1 MVSIHIRNLTKHFGS
16 VVALDNINLT
26 VESGEMFFLLG
37 PSGCGKTTLLRHI
50 AGFYTPD
57 KGHLLF
63 DDKDITHL
71 PAHKRNTA
79 MMFQSYALWPHLNV
93 GENVAF
99 GLHERKLPKAEI
111 ESRVQESLH
120 MVKMGHLAER
130 KINQLSGG
138 QQQRVALA
146 RSIAVRPDA
155 LLLDEPLSNL
165 DAKLRLEMRSE
176 IRRICK
182 EFGVTAVYVTHDQ
195 KEALHLADRMAIME
209 KGIISQVGSPREVFR
224 SPHTAS
230 VASFIGEANFLPA
243 EFIAL
248 SGSGSCATAHTTH
261 GIFTGRITDPAWQP
275 ASGEKIQL
283 CLRPEALRLTDL
295 PAAANLLTG
304 RLTDSVYLGEL
315 AQYTVRDSSG
325 QLFHLSELNPAIL
338 RPADDSQV
346 SLTVNP
352 DDVMILRA

>member
-26 VESGEMFFLLG
+26 IKAGEMFFLLG

-50 AGFYTPD
+50 AGFYSPD

-63 DDKDITHL
+63 DARDITHL

-79 MMFQSYALWPHLNV
+79 MMFQSYALWPHLSV

-99 GLHERKLPKAEI
+99 GLHERKLSKTEV
-111 ESRVQESLH
+111 ESRVQESLQ
-120 MVKMGHLAER
+120 MVKMGHLADR

-165 DAKLRLEMRSE
+165 DAKLRLEMRGE

-209 KGIISQVGSPREVFR
+209 KGVISQTGTPREIFR

-230 VASFIGEANFLPA
+230 VASFIGEANFLAAEMIAPA
-243 EFIAL
+243 GHGPF
-248 SGSGSCATAHTTH
+248 ATVRTAH
-261 GIFTGRITDPAWQP
+261 GIFTGRLTDPAWHP
-275 ASGEKIQL
+275 VSGDNVQL
-283 CLRPEALRLTDL
+283 ALRPEALRLTDQ
-295 PAAANLLTG
+295 PAPANLITG
-304 RLTDSVYLGEL
+304 RLTESVYLGEL
-315 AQYTVRDSSG
+315 AQYTVRDPAG
-325 QLFHLSELNPAIL
+325 ALFHLAELNPALL
-338 RPADDSQV
+338 RAADDSQAT
-346 SLTVNP
+346 LTIDP

>member
-1 MVSIHIRNLTKHFGS
+1 
-16 VVALDNINLT
+16 
-26 VESGEMFFLLG
+26 
-37 PSGCGKTTLLRHI
+37 
-50 AGFYTPD
+50 
-57 KGHLLF
+57 
-63 DDKDITHL
+63 
-71 PAHKRNTA
+71 

-111 ESRVQESLH
+111 ESRVQESLD

-146 RSIAVRPDA
+146 RSLAVRPDA

-182 EFGVTAVYVTHDQ
+182 EFGVTAIYVTHDQ

-209 KGIISQVGSPREVFR
+209 KGIISQVGTPREIFR

-243 EFIAL
+243 EFIAP
-248 SGSGSCATAHTTH
+248 SGSGPYVTAHTTH
-261 GIFTGRITDPAWQP
+261 GIFTGRITDPAWHP
-275 ASGEKIQL
+275 ASGEKVQL
-283 CLRPEALRLTDL
+283 CLRPEALRLTDQ
-295 PAAANLLTG
+295 PAAANLITG